1 MVVRLEEAERALALK
16 QDLIDKLKEEVEQQ
30 RGSLETV
37 PVLTAQAE
45 IYKAD
50 FLAEREARE
59 KLNQRKEELQD
70 QLNTVLAEME
80 RLKQEGTSRARMEE
94 MQQRHLEDFIPRP
107 NIPPQ
112 PGVAFNTA
120 PPPSSFRSV
129 GLAAGVAGGV
139 SGGGAEELPD
149 YRCPKCQYQAPD
161 MDTLQIHVMD
171 CIQ

>member
-1 MVVRLEEAERALALK
+1 MK

-30 RGSLETV
+30 KGSLETV

-59 KLNQRKEELQD
+59 KLNQKKEELQD
-70 QLNTVLAEME
+70 QLNRAMTDIE
-80 RLKQEGTSRARMEE
+80 RLKQEATSRARIEQMKL
-94 MQQRHLEDFIPRP
+94 RHLEDFPARPTHIPL
-107 NIPPQ
+107 PQ
-112 PGVAFNTA
+112 AFNTVPPA
-120 PPPSSFRSV
+120 PSFRNPGLVPV
-129 GLAAGVAGGV
+129 GDPGAT
-139 SGGGAEELPD
+139 GAEELPD
-149 YRCPKCQYQAPD
+149 LCCPKCQYLAPD